1 MKLKDLKL
9 GATGRYPFGHSRPDD
24 EGELRA
30 ALAVDRAQGVIR
42 IEFGK
47 PVAWLALPSGYAREL
62 ARLLV
67 EKADELDKGKA

>member
-1 MKLKDLKL
+1 MKIKNLKL
-9 GATGRYPFGHSRPDD
+9 GATGRHPFGRLGADD

-30 ALAVDRAQGVIR
+30 AIAIDRAQGVIR

-47 PVAWLALPSGYAREL
+47 PVAWLALPSGFARDL

-67 EKADELDKGKA
+67 EKADQLDKGKA